1 MKTLKIA
8 IIGFGGVGQGLA
20 EILLDKGKQLARR
33 EGVAFRVVA
42 ISDLHKGSLANPEGI
57 DLGQAV
63 KTVKRGGSLDTVEG
77 GEHGW
82 DAPAT
87 IRESGAD
94 VIVEATYTDLE
105 TGGPAMG
112 YVREAL
118 VGGMHV
124 VTTNKGPVAL
134 AARRFLELAATQ
146 GKRFLFE
153 GTVLSGTPALSLVR
167 KNLAGCMI
175 RSVMG
180 ILNGTTNFIL
190 TEMEKGKS
198 YDEALA
204 QAQALGYAEAE
215 PDADVEGWD
224 ALAKLVILSNQAF
237 DADITPSDVVRE
249 GISRITPHHLE
260 EAQRAGRRFKLIA
273 QATKDKKG
281 AIEASVRPVSLRLD
295 DPLASVGG
303 ATNAVTFDTDLLGPV
318 TVIGAGAGRIATG
331 YAALADLL
339 EIARTA

>member
-8 IIGFGGVGQGLA
+8 MIGFGGVGQGLA
-20 EILLDKGKQLARR
+20 EILLDKEKELAKR
-33 EGVAFRVVA
+33 EGPAFRVVA

-63 KTVKRGGSLDTVEG
+63 RTVKRGGSLDTMEG
-77 GEHGW
+77 GKHGW
-82 DAPAT
+82 DALTT
-87 IRESGAD
+87 IRESGAE
-94 VIVEATYTDLE
+94 VMVEATYTDLK
-105 TGGPAMG
+105 TGEPAMG

-118 VGGMHV
+118 ERGMHV

-134 AARRFLELAATQ
+134 GARRLLELAASK
-146 GKRFLFE
+146 GRRFLFE
-153 GTVLSGTPALSLVR
+153 GTVLSGTPVLSLAR
-167 KNLAGCMI
+167 KNLAGCTI

-224 ALAKLVILSNQAF
+224 ALGKLVILSNLVF

-249 GISRITPHHLE
+249 GISRITRHHLE

-273 QATKDKKG
+273 RAVKDKKG
-281 AIEASVRPVSLRLD
+281 SIEAAVRPVSLRLD
-295 DPLASVGG
+295 DPLASVAGV
-303 ATNAVTFDTDLLGPV
+303 TNAVMFDTDLLGPV

-331 YAALADLL
+331 FAALADLL
-339 EIARTA
+339 EIARTD